1 MHYHLLHFFIS
12 SGKMKQK
19 AIPAAPSSV
28 SIPTFCITHPQNSI
42 WKYSMEKLQGAFD
55 VHHSLSNNL
64 AICLAVHPVCWQFD
78 QPETIAWLIH
88 TASQ

>member
-1 MHYHLLHFFIS
+1 
-12 SGKMKQK
+12 
-19 AIPAAPSSV
+19 
-28 SIPTFCITHPQNSI
+28 
-42 WKYSMEKLQGAFD
+42 MEKLQGAFD

-64 AICLAVHPVCWQFD
+64 AICLAVHPVCWQFA